1 MDHFPLDL
9 NYTMKKKYKTTTLK
23 KKALKVK
30 TMILFKDFGMHTPVQ
45 INTFQV
51 LNLFKGYKSMI

>member
-23 KKALKVK
+23 KKG
-30 TMILFKDFGMHTPVQ
+30 IEG
-45 INTFQV
+45 
-51 LNLFKGYKSMI
+51 LNNDTI